1 MLARGSRYEGIPVLV
16 HTDPQGRELPYVA
29 LRVIPPTPGQARR
42 LVTPG
47 DRLDLLA
54 HRHLGDPEQFWR
66 LCDANRA
73 FRPEELTAEPGRAL
87 SIPLAPIR

>member
-1 MLARGSRYEGIPVLV
+1 MLARGSRYEGLPVLA
-16 HTDPQGRELPYVA
+16 HTDAQGRERPYVA
-29 LRVIPPTPGQARR
+29 LRLIPPTPGQARA
-42 LVTPG
+42 VVAPG

-73 FRPEELTAEPGRAL
+73 FRPTELTAQAGRSL
-87 SIPLAPIR
+87 SIPVAPIR